1 MFDTAFSGK
10 DAYAADY
17 FRSRYCN
24 SGTDSI
30 SSDASIGLPVD
41 GIPVNFGVSN
51 SGSSSHNICDDK
63 TSSHEDW
70 QRFLVWSKTASPVL
84 ANAFVDCIRAEGTQL
99 WTERSQVTNAF
110 SIHVRVAYHMENYP
124 PVKLNFSFTPPSAVG
139 ECRPRTKKQL
149 EYGVSVNNWGT
160 FKVDCDMNN
169 HTEGVEVGLIASTS
183 IPYGNMSVRPY
194 HPQPVFAMST
204 NTSAT
209 SGVKVPTQAD
219 ATYGWGADTLLNQYD
234 GKDVVAPTDGIRWAA
249 WNVDGLTPGL
259 YHVYVTYAALTSRS
273 LQFLVDGVV
282 MLTNVAGSTTGGWE
296 ASQRQQVKAG
306 EIRINKQS
314 AELRLETN
322 SSWPHFKEMRLVFI
336 SD

>member
-1 MFDTAFSGK
+1 
-10 DAYAADY
+10 
-17 FRSRYCN
+17 
-24 SGTDSI
+24 
-30 SSDASIGLPVD
+30 
-41 GIPVNFGVSN
+41 
-51 SGSSSHNICDDK
+51 
-63 TSSHEDW
+63 
-70 QRFLVWSKTASPVL
+70 
-84 ANAFVDCIRAEGTQL
+84 
-99 WTERSQVTNAF
+99 
-110 SIHVRVAYHMENYP
+110 
-124 PVKLNFSFTPPSAVG
+124 
-139 ECRPRTKKQL
+139 
-149 EYGVSVNNWGT
+149 
-160 FKVDCDMNN
+160 MNN